1 MKKHTLKI
9 VAALWLSVLGAFPAA
24 FADVQ
29 DQSLG
34 SGPGVVDR
42 YRVICS
48 TANGGDTAGL
58 AFQVKNNTVSSPAL
72 SAQVYQ
78 AFKEPAA
85 ANTTDAANGDA
96 VFSPMSYLAR
106 GNGTYFISVDKAGS
120 GAVSYTLYYQC
131 VTGQGVT
138 TGTAISLRQDQ

>member
-1 MKKHTLKI
+1 MMKKHTLKI

-42 YRVICS
+42 YRVTCS
-48 TANGGDTAGL
+48 TANGAETAGL
-58 AFQVKNNTVSSPAL
+58 AFQVKNKTVSSPLL
-72 SAQVYQ
+72 SAQVYK
-78 AFKEPAA
+78 ATVAA
-85 ANTTDAANGDA
+85 HTTDTASGDTA
-96 VFSPMSYLAR
+96 FSPMSYLAQ
-106 GNGTYFISVDKAGS
+106 GNGTYFIAVDKAGS

>member
-1 MKKHTLKI
+1 MMKKHTLKI
-9 VAALWLSVLGAFPAA
+9 AAALWLSVLGAFPAA

-42 YRVICS
+42 YRVTCS
-48 TANGGDTAGL
+48 TANGAETAGL
-58 AFQVKNNTVSSPAL
+58 AFQVKNKTVSSPLL
-72 SAQVYQ
+72 SAQVYK
-78 AFKEPAA
+78 ATVAA
-85 ANTTDAANGDA
+85 HTTDTASGDTA
-96 VFSPMSYLAR
+96 FSPMSYLAQ
-106 GNGTYFISVDKAGS
+106 GNGTYFIAVDKAGS
-120 GAVSYTLYYQC
+120 GAVNYTLYYQC